1 MNIQKA
7 LPVLTSIALILLVAF
22 LRERSRTLAVILTT
36 MPINITLG
44 LWVIFGAGDYNQ
56 QTATLYVRALL
67 PALTATMVWIL
78 VVFVLLRL
86 GVNLL
91 PAVFGGYAVWAVL
104 IFVFIQ
110 LGWIV
115 VNR

>member
-1 MNIQKA
+1 VNFQKA
-7 LPVLTSIALILLVAF
+7 LPVITSIVIILLVAY
-22 LRERSRTLAVILTT
+22 LRDRSRTLAVILST

-44 LWVIFGAGDYNQ
+44 LWVIFGTGDYNQ
-56 QTATLYVRALL
+56 QAATTYVRALL
-67 PALTATMVWIL
+67 PALTATMIWIG

-91 PAVFGGYAVWAVL
+91 PAIVGGYAVWALL
-104 IFVFIQ
+104 IFVFMQ